1 MEVNKNNSWSTTHYT
16 FKCSEPQ
23 NDKLQEKILQMEK
36 DGLGFQF
43 DLAQGG
49 GWQSD
54 KDLLNSDEF
63 VFKSLR
69 KVLLNYTNQILSEI
83 YIDDATIKIINSW
96 ANIGRKGEST
106 MPHIHEQASWSL
118 VYYVT
123 HTGNANLYFKDPRIL
138 ESMDRSHQ
146 YLRKPYANV
155 IRKKP
160 FDAGVAILFPSW
172 LEHGV
177 VTNMTDDIRISIA
190 CNFLIEC

>member
-1 MEVNKNNSWSTTHYT
+1 M
-16 FKCSEPQ
+16 
-23 NDKLQEKILQMEK
+23 
-36 DGLGFQF
+36 
-43 DLAQGG
+43 
-49 GWQSD
+49 
-54 KDLLNSDEF
+54 
-63 VFKSLR
+63 
-69 KVLLNYTNQILSEI
+69 LNYTNQILSEI

-123 HTGNANLYFKDPRIL
+123 HTGNANLYFKDPRTL

-190 CNFLIEC
+190 CNFLIEG